1 MSELVVVGR
10 FSYRHDAEFARGFLV
25 SAGIPA
31 ETVVDDAGGHVV
43 FSNTATLV
51 VREEHAE
58 HALKVLEE
66 SGVDPGLGPDQ

>member
-1 MSELVVVGR
+1 MSDLVVVGR

-43 FSNTATLV
+43 FANTATVV
-51 VREEHAE
+51 VREEDAAR
-58 HALKVLEE
+58 ALDVFREA
-66 SGVDPGLGPDQ
+66 GVDPGIEDAT

>member
-43 FSNTATLV
+43 FSNSATLV
-51 VREEHAE
+51 VREDHASQ
-58 HALKVLEE
+58 ALEVLEQ
-66 SGVDPGLGPDQ
+66 SGVDTGLTDEG